1 MSKRSKSQLARRN
14 QRRASPGVASTK
26 AVKSEP
32 LRLRTKVF
40 WIISAAIY
48 VASILVPAIMGFG
61 TWMLVDIILVPILA
75 LMAFAVI
82 LGDQTPDGS
91 ILSGGVDSYSGGG
104 DY

>member
-14 QRRASPGVASTK
+14 QRRASPGVAYTK
-26 AVKSEP
+26 VVKREP

-48 VASILVPAIMGFG
+48 VVSILVPAIMGLG
-61 TWMLVDIILVPILA
+61 MWMLVDIILVPILA
-75 LMAFAVI
+75 LISFAVI

>member
-1 MSKRSKSQLARRN
+1 M
-14 QRRASPGVASTK
+14 
-26 AVKSEP
+26 KSEP

-40 WIISAAIY
+40 WIISTAIY